1 MVKINKNLKTE
12 KTITFLDVSNIVN
25 EYKEKHKDK
34 QIISLGVGDTSL
46 PIIEEIAEEMKKAVD
61 ELTDKKTFK
70 GYGGQFGYDFL
81 KKEILNNDYKNK
93 GFTND
98 ELYISNGTKT
108 DITSILELFDIN
120 SKICI
125 LGPTYPIYEDGAKC
139 LNRKVKIIEGTEEE
153 NFIPKPPKQKYDIIY
168 ICSPNNPTGI
178 AWTHK
183 ELENWVNYAKK
194 NESVILYD
202 NVYTSF
208 ITSENK
214 VKSIYEIDG
223 AKEVAIEFRSFSKN
237 ASFTGVRCSYYI
249 IPKEIG
255 ENINKIWK
263 KRVINRFNGADY
275 IAQRGAYKVYS
286 KISQEKIK
294 VNMAY
299 YKENAKTLKK
309 GFEDLNFTV
318 YGGEDSP
325 FLWIKTKNNITSL
338 EYFKLLLEELNIVVI
353 PSEVFSKNKH
363 FFRVSALASKEAI
376 ETAIERIKKYY
387 EKQII

>member
-46 PIIEEIAEEMKKAVD
+46 PIIEEIAEEMKKTVD

-194 NESVILYD
+194 NKSVILYD

-208 ITSENK
+208 IT
-214 VKSIYEIDG
+214 
-223 AKEVAIEFRSFSKN
+223 
-237 ASFTGVRCSYYI
+237 
-249 IPKEIG
+249 
-255 ENINKIWK
+255 
-263 KRVINRFNGADY
+263 
-275 IAQRGAYKVYS
+275 
-286 KISQEKIK
+286 
-294 VNMAY
+294 
-299 YKENAKTLKK
+299 
-309 GFEDLNFTV
+309 
-318 YGGEDSP
+318 
-325 FLWIKTKNNITSL
+325 
-338 EYFKLLLEELNIVVI
+338 
-353 PSEVFSKNKH
+353 
-363 FFRVSALASKEAI
+363 
-376 ETAIERIKKYY
+376 
-387 EKQII
+387 